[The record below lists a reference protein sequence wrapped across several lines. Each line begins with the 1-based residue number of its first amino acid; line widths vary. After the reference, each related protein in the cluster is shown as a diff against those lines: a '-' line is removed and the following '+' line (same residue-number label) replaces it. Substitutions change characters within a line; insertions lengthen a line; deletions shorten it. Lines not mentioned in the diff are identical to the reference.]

1 MCAGRLGEAG
11 LGAVR
16 YVSCASESIAT
27 FSGRSA
33 ATAAV
38 SAAAATVELATSLA
52 PAAFPRR
59 IPDTSDVSTAARFAK
74 RISPLYTPGVPAST
88 SARTTV
94 LL

>member
-1 MCAGRLGEAG
+1 MKRG
-11 LGAVR
+11 LVQFGTCRVHLN
-16 YVSCASESIAT
+16 ASPP